1 MRGEVLGN
9 QGADYGSILWQQ
21 PGADRGSILWQQ
33 PGAGNM
39 QKRPAAASIH
49 RNI

>member
-9 QGADYGSILWQQ
+9 QGADYRRIVWLHR
-21 PGADRGSILWQQ
+21 GADVGCIVWQQ

-39 QKRPAAASIH
+39 RLAAASIH

>member
-9 QGADYGSILWQQ
+9 LGADYGSILWQQ
-21 PGADRGSILWQQ
+21 PGA
-33 PGAGNM
+33 GNM
-39 QKRPAAASIH
+39 RLAAASIH